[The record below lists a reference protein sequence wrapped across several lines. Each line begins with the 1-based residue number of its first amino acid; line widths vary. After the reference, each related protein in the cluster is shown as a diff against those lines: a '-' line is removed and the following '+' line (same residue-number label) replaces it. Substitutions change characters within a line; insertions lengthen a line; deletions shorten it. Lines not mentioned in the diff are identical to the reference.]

1 MNKLLLAG
9 VAALFL
15 ATGAAHAGY
24 FPLTGYKLAMI
35 RYLTLALALLAAMP
49 TWAAE
54 VVPYDSTWEGGE
66 QTRPYKC
73 DGDDDGLDSMSVL
86 HTKAAS
92 DSPTYVIVIDS
103 VRSWRRKGKPLPVIR
118 FNAKTKTL
126 DYIGKRCRPYI
137 GPGEGE

>member
-1 MNKLLLAG
+1 
-9 VAALFL
+9 
-15 ATGAAHAGY
+15 
-24 FPLTGYKLAMI
+24 MI
-35 RYLTLALALLAAMP
+35 RYLTVIALLVTALALLAATP

-73 DGDDDGLDSMSVL
+73 GGDDDGLDSMSVL

-92 DSPTYVIVIDS
+92 DAARYVIVIDS

-118 FNAKTKTL
+118 FNAKTETL
-126 DYIGKRCRPYI
+126 TYNGKRCRPI
-137 GPGEGE
+137 CRGECE